1 MPASLGTLP
10 TELLRLIIEL
20 AVPPESLV
28 FAQAKRRREALVP
41 LSHVSKR
48 FCSVV
53 RPLLRRL
60 VVNTVV
66 DSKSARN
73 AKKELREQAVAMIF
87 CTRQWEKPEFSVA
100 WHERMILA
108 EKEFPAVLG
117 ALPSVRYASFVGAA
131 QDSHRTPVSLVL
143 GSNSPYLNLKGLHY
157 QNCTTQV
164 TLVQLALDGVLLHI
178 KAFAELLH
186 PTTLPALR
194 WLRLAGCTSKA
205 DILADCAPL
214 LAQLIAFQLDEVTAP
229 SKTRDGISLRKVY
242 TECADKL
249 LVNAWDARGWPSDL
263 VQLSSVPSSRLHA
276 AQRRTE
282 TAERVL
288 ENARK
293 DPLEDFLQCMAR
305 RSIEVVWVD
314 EAEYT
319 FVLPE
324 FVRYLEAKQH
334 A

>member
-164 TLVQLALDGVLLHI
+164 TVSTSTGPYSLSN
-178 KAFAELLH
+178 
-186 PTTLPALR
+186 
-194 WLRLAGCTSKA
+194 WLWTGSCCTSKLLRSFSIRRPCRPCDGSA
-205 DILADCAPL
+205 LPAAPPR
-214 LAQLIAFQLDEVTAP
+214 QTSWQTVRRCSP
-229 SKTRDGISLRKVY
+229 S
-242 TECADKL
+242 
-249 LVNAWDARGWPSDL
+249 
-263 VQLSSVPSSRLHA
+263 
-276 AQRRTE
+276 
-282 TAERVL
+282 
-288 ENARK
+288 
-293 DPLEDFLQCMAR
+293 
-305 RSIEVVWVD
+305 
-314 EAEYT
+314 
-319 FVLPE
+319 
-324 FVRYLEAKQH
+324 
-334 A
+334 

>member
-157 QNCTTQV
+157 QNCTTQ
-164 TLVQLALDGVLLHI
+164 
-178 KAFAELLH
+178 
-186 PTTLPALR
+186 
-194 WLRLAGCTSKA
+194 
-205 DILADCAPL
+205 
-214 LAQLIAFQLDEVTAP
+214 LIAFQLDEVTAP